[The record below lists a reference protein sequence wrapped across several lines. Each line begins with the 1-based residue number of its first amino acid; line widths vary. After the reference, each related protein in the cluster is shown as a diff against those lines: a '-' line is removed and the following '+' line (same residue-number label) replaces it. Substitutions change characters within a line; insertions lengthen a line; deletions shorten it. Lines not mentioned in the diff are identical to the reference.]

1 MTSGNSPNATTN
13 GGRASRIRAIS
24 GALDQAMSSA
34 SNGLIVMAVARVASV
49 ENFGTA
55 SLLFAAMATGLCVVR
70 GAGGTPI
77 MLAAGR
83 GRGALHA
90 EAGFATTAAI
100 VFALLISAT
109 VLVSTAVA
117 DMPTLG
123 WVFAIAIPLVLG
135 FDVLRYA
142 VISES
147 QPQLALLWDTIWAF
161 GSATVFAITVVNQ
174 DVLTENAVL
183 SIWTALAGICL
194 IGLASGSR
202 IRPRLVGIGEWWRA
216 GFTSRIRFGT
226 EAGLEQVTVIVVLSV
241 ASIAASTAA
250 AAALRGA
257 SVLVSPIAILISA
270 LPLVVIPESVR
281 DGASVNTVWSKLIRI
296 GIGLSI
302 VVFTVG
308 GALCLLPEHIGV
320 FILGDSWPLARDV
333 LPIIL
338 VEYIAVV
345 WMSAAMSFVRFQGK
359 SAQLLTARISYATG
373 TIALC
378 TALAFSTRSA
388 QGVATGLAIVAAVT
402 ATSLVL
408 MNRPR
413 RGSVEDDSSAV
424 SGQGAAQSAPGV
436 EPNPLPGL

>member
-1 MTSGNSPNATTN
+1 MTSDNSRTATAD

-24 GALDQAMSSA
+24 GTLDQAMSSA

-83 GRGALHA
+83 GRGALHS
-90 EAGFATTAAI
+90 EAGFATSAAI
-100 VFALLISAT
+100 VFALIISAT
-109 VLVSTAVA
+109 VLASTAVA
-117 DMPTLG
+117 DMPMLG
-123 WVFAIAIPLVLG
+123 GVFAIAIPLVLG

-142 VISES
+142 AISAS
-147 QPQLALLWDTIWAF
+147 QPQLALLWDSVWAF

-174 DVLTENAVL
+174 DALTENAVL
-183 SIWTALAGICL
+183 SIWTALAAICL

-202 IRPRLVGIGEWWRA
+202 IRPRFAGIGQWWRA
-216 GFTSRIRFGT
+216 GFASRIRFGT

-241 ASIAASTAA
+241 ASIAAGTAA

-281 DGASVNTVWSKLIRI
+281 DGASVNTVWRKLIRI
-296 GIGLSI
+296 GFGLSA

-338 VEYIAVV
+338 IEYVAVV
-345 WMSAAMSFVRFQGK
+345 WMSAAMSFIRFQGK
-359 SAQLLTARISYATG
+359 SAQLLAVRISYATG
-373 TIALC
+373 TVVLC
-378 TALAFSTRSA
+378 TALAFGTRSA
-388 QGVATGLAIVAAVT
+388 HGVATGLAVAAAIT
-402 ATSLVL
+402 ATTLVL
-408 MNRPR
+408 VNRPR
-413 RGSVEDDSSAV
+413 HGAATDDSD
-424 SGQGAAQSAPGV
+424 AASEQESIGSDPGI